1 MKNIFLACLI
11 FCSALVRAEIV
22 GQMTANGEVYVI
34 TSDIC
39 KTADGKDAKGWLMS
53 YSYNSIGIANRSC
66 YQKFNDNIWIWE
78 FTGREYFYPASNFK
92 PATPLIKAK
101 YLKLSQFTIVG
112 VYQCFLQG
120 LATADRSLD

>member
-1 MKNIFLACLI
+1 MKNVFLACLI
-11 FCSALVRAEIV
+11 FCSTLGRAEIV

-34 TSDIC
+34 TSNIC

-78 FTGREYFYPASNFK
+78 FTGREYIYPASNFK
-92 PATPLIKAK
+92 PATPPNK
-101 YLKLSQFTIVG
+101 G
-112 VYQCFLQG
+112 
-120 LATADRSLD
+120 

>member
-1 MKNIFLACLI
+1 
-11 FCSALVRAEIV
+11 
-22 GQMTANGEVYVI
+22 MTANGEVYVI

-78 FTGREYFYPASNFK
+78 FTGRSIFTRRLTLSPQL
-92 PATPLIKAK
+92 PLIKAK
-101 YLKLSQFTIVG
+101 
-112 VYQCFLQG
+112 
-120 LATADRSLD
+120 